1 MKNYTCIAN
10 TKKGAI
16 VLGSNLTLTQSL
28 SMAHNHANQNPNLI
42 CSYTHSL

>member
-1 MKNYTCIAN
+1 MKNYTCIVT
-10 TKKGAI
+10 TKNEAVI
-16 VLGSNLTLTQSL
+16 LGSNLTLTQSL